1 MKTLLIVWHSQFG
14 ATRQM
19 AQAAREGASAIVG
32 LEVAFRTARD
42 AGVDDVLRCDGLL
55 LATSENFG
63 SLAGMTKDFLERVY
77 YPLEHRVE
85 GKPYAVLVC
94 AGNDGTGAMRDLDR
108 IARGL
113 SLRKVHA
120 GVTYRS
126 GITAQAHDVPDEVL
140 AACRDLGA
148 LLGGGIEAGMF

>member
-1 MKTLLIVWHSQFG
+1 
-14 ATRQM
+14 M
-19 AQAAREGASAIVG
+19 AAIVSCVGILIRTWGSGG
-32 LEVAFRTARD
+32 LPVRAIHRRKDAADVWFVANPEPG
-42 AGVDDVLRCDGLL
+42 AGEAWCTFKV
-55 LATSENFG
+55 T
-63 SLAGMTKDFLERVY
+63 
-77 YPLEHRVE
+77 
-85 GKPYAVLVC
+85 GKQPELWDPV
-94 AGNDGTGAMRDLDR
+94 TGAMRDLDR